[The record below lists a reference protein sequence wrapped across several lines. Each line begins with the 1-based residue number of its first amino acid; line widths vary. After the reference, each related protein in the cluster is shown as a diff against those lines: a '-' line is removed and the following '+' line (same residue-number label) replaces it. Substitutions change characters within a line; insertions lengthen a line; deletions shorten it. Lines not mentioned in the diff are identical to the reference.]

1 MATTP
6 EKQIEALLTYGV
18 KKMGGVAYKFVSP
31 GNSGVPDRIVVMPG
45 GRIYFVELKRT
56 DGKLTS
62 LQGRQINRLQR
73 LGCETAILYGNVDV
87 SNFLLRLSCEQ
98 WAGENLTKRGDA
110 L

>member
-18 KKMGGVAYKFVSP
+18 KKIGGVAYKFVSP
-31 GNSGVPDRIVVMPG
+31 GNSGVPDRIIVMPG
-45 GRIYFVELKRT
+45 GKIYFVELKRT
-56 DGKLTS
+56 DGKLTC
-62 LQGRQINRLQR
+62 LQSRQINRLQR
-73 LGCETAILYGNVDV
+73 LGCETVVLYGNVDV

-98 WAGENLTKRGDA
+98 WDSKKLTKRGDA